1 MARVTPKG
9 SRDDRPVLVVLAAG
23 LAKRY
28 GGTKPLAP
36 VGLHGEAVIDLTAAD
51 AVAGGF
57 GDVVIV
63 LGPQTGPAIAY
74 HVRRAFP
81 TRIRVAFAEQRVPLG
96 TAHAV
101 LCARKHVG
109 DGPFAVV
116 NSDDVYGSPA
126 MAQLAGYLAD
136 HAADDN
142 AIVAYRLADTIITDD
157 PVTRGTCEVDARG
170 HLTRLVERRHVAR
183 RRDGGFVADDGREP
197 RDLAVDTPTS
207 MNLWGF
213 RPSIWPVLEAAVL
226 ETHSAVAPDGS
237 VRDPDELTSGAEV
250 LLPEVVGTAIEG
262 RAPGAGPRQAVRV
275 LPASGRCIGVTH
287 ADDLPVV
294 RMELASMVGQGLR
307 PENPWEDVA

>member
-1 MARVTPKG
+1 MTPSG
-9 SRDDRPVLVVLAAG
+9 APHDRPALVILAAG

-57 GDVVIV
+57 GDVVVV

-74 HVRRAFP
+74 HVRRVFP
-81 TRIRVAFAEQRVPLG
+81 PPVRVTFAEQQVPLG

-101 LCARKHVG
+101 LCARKHAG

-116 NSDDVYGSPA
+116 NSDDVYGTPA
-126 MAQLAGYLAD
+126 LAQLARHLTDG
-136 HAADDN
+136 AAGGAEH
-142 AIVAYRLADTIITDD
+142 AIVAYRLTDTIVTDD
-157 PVTRGTCEVDARG
+157 PVTRGMCEVDRGG
-170 HLTRLVERRHVAR
+170 HLARLVERRHVTR
-183 RRDGGFVADDGREP
+183 QGDGRYVAGDG
-197 RDLAVDTPTS
+197 RDPAELAPDTPTS

-226 ETHSAVAPDGS
+226 EAHPSVAPDGS
-237 VRDPDELTSGAEV
+237 VRDRDELTTDAEV
-250 LLPEVVGTAIEG
+250 LLPEVVGAAIAG
-262 RAPGAGPRQAVRV
+262 TAPGEAGRQVVRV
-275 LPASGRCIGVTH
+275 LRATGRCIGVTH

-294 RMELASMVGQGLR
+294 RAELASMIGRGLR

>member
-1 MARVTPKG
+1 MTPSG
-9 SRDDRPVLVVLAAG
+9 SNHDRPVLVILAAG

-51 AVAGGF
+51 AVSGGF
-57 GDVVIV
+57 GDIVVV

-81 TRIRVAFAEQRVPLG
+81 PQLRVTFAEQRVPLG

-126 MAQLAGYLAD
+126 LALLAGHLASPAGPD
-136 HAADDN
+136 GEQH
-142 AIVAYRLADTIITDD
+142 AIVAYHLADTVVTDD
-157 PVTRGTCEVDARG
+157 PVTRGACEVDAG
-170 HLTRLVERRHVAR
+170 GLLVRLVERRKVAR
-183 RRDGGFVADDGREP
+183 QPDGRFVADDGLDPGELSP
-197 RDLAVDTPTS
+197 DTPTS

-213 RPSIWPVLEAAVL
+213 RPSIWPVLEAAVVGA
-226 ETHSAVAPDGS
+226 HPSVAPDGS
-237 VRDPDELTSGAEV
+237 VRDPEDLNSDAEV
-250 LLPEVVGTAIEG
+250 LLPEVVGAAIAG
-262 RAPGAGPRQAVRV
+262 TRAGGPDQVVRV
-275 LPASGRCIGVTH
+275 LTASGRCIGVTH
-287 ADDLPVV
+287 AEDLPVV
-294 RMELASMVGQGLR
+294 RTELAQMIGRGLR
-307 PENPWEDVA
+307 PENPWEGVA

>member
-1 MARVTPKG
+1 
-9 SRDDRPVLVVLAAG
+9 VLVILAAG

-36 VGLHGEAVIDLTAAD
+36 VGLHGEAVIDLTTGD
-51 AVAGGF
+51 AVAAGF

-74 HVRRAFP
+74 HVRGVFP
-81 TRIRVAFAEQRVPLG
+81 ARVRVTFAEQSIPLG

-116 NSDDVYGSPA
+116 NSDDVYGGRALTLLSA
-126 MAQLAGYLAD
+126 HLAERAE
-136 HAADDN
+136 H
-142 AIVAYRLADTIITDD
+142 AIVAYRLADTIVTDD
-157 PVTRGTCEVDARG
+157 PVTRGTCDVDDHGNLA
-170 HLTRLVERRHVAR
+170 RLVERRQVTRHPDAR
-183 RRDGGFVADDGREP
+183 FTADDGHAPSE
-197 RDLAVDTPTS
+197 LAADTPVS

-226 ETHSAVAPDGS
+226 DVHPAVSPDGS
-237 VRDPDELTSGAEV
+237 VRDPAELTSDAEV
-250 LLPEVVGTAIEG
+250 LLPEVVGAAIAG
-262 RAPGAGPRQAVRV
+262 NAPGGGPRQTVRV
-275 LPASGRCIGVTH
+275 LRGPGRCIGVTH

-294 RMELASMVGQGLR
+294 RMELATMVGEGLR
-307 PENPWEDVA
+307 PENPWEDAG